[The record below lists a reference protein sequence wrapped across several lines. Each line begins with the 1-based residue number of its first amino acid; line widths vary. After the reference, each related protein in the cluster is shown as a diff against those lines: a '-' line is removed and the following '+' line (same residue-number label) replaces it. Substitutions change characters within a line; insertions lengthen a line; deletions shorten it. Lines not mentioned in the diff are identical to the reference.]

1 MSEILNTE
9 VCQDCGTKWT
19 ADGEWVM
26 DCYKCPDQQ
35 EYCLNCCGCDEHGDD
50 YEPECNCGS
59 CMETEIYGKGM
70 CQECFDQGC
79 DVEDNH

>member
-1 MSEILNTE
+1 
-9 VCQDCGTKWT
+9 
-19 ADGEWVM
+19 M
-26 DCYKCPDQQ
+26 DYFDQQ
-35 EYCLNCCGCDEHGDD
+35 ECK
-50 YEPECNCGS
+50 CGS